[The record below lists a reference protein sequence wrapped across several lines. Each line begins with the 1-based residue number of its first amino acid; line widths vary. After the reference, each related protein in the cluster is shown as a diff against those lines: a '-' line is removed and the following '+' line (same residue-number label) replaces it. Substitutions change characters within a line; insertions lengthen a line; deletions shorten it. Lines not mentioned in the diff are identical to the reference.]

1 MKLTFRSEYAL
12 LALVYIARRETE
24 GGHSSAPAIAEAQ
37 SIPLK
42 YLEQILLILKRGGL
56 LHSRKGRGGGFRL
69 ARSPAEISLA
79 EVIRLIDGALAPTDS
94 VSRFFYGPT
103 PLEGEARLLSVMQEI
118 RDHIAAKL
126 EGTTLAD
133 VL

>member
-12 LALVYIARRETE
+12 LALVHIARSQGE
-24 GGHSSAPAIAEAQ
+24 GGHVSAPAIAEARG
-37 SIPLK
+37 IPLK
-42 YLEQILLILKRGGL
+42 FLEQILLVLKRGNF
-56 LHSRKGRGGGFRL
+56 LHSRKGKGGGFRL
-69 ARSPAEISLA
+69 ARPPEAISLA

-103 PLEGEARLLSVMQEI
+103 PLEGEPRLLAIMQEV
-118 RDHIAAKL
+118 RDWIAHKL

-133 VL
+133 VV